1 MGKRNTLWVAATH
14 ITDIAGI
21 AALTMLALNG
31 DVSNAVIAAITSIA
45 LLKRGGTHR
54 RSLLNSH
61 NYFHNI

>member
-1 MGKRNTLWVAATH
+1 MGEKNTLWVAATH

-45 LLKRGGTHR
+45 LGQRAAEARWNTP
-54 RSLLNSH
+54 SQSAE
-61 NYFHNI
+61 